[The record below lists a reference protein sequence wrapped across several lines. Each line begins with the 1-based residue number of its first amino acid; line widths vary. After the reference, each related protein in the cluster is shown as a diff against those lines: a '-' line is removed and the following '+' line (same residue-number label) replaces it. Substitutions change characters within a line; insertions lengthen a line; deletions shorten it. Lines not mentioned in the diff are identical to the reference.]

1 MLVFHHTCVSVHPEN
16 ERTLLTGTAAA
27 ASVHNLFLT
36 GNIAGVAGAEL
47 TIQGFTNTSD
57 EEYIPYH
64 EQEKML
70 NENKQ
75 EENSS
80 EGLR

>member
-1 MLVFHHTCVSVHPEN
+1 MLLLHDTSVPVHSQN
-16 ERTLLTGTAAA
+16 ERTFLTRSRSGTG
-27 ASVHNLFLT
+27 VHNLFLT

-64 EQEKML
+64 EQEKKL
-70 NENKQ
+70 KENKQ
-75 EENSS
+75 
-80 EGLR
+80 